1 MEIAMSKSVELLFLS
16 QEDVIAA
23 GGLDIK
29 AVIDAEVKAY
39 SMLDKGEAQDPV
51 APQIHFEDDQAKR
64 IMAIHP
70 SWLAGDVN
78 VAGMKLGAR
87 APENPRK
94 LGLPSIT
101 SLIELINPMTGHP
114 FAVLDGAFI
123 TAMRTGATTGV
134 ALRYFGRED
143 METAALLGAG
153 VMGRAQAMAIAS
165 ELKNLKDVRLYDIYR
180 DKAEAWAE
188 DMKEI
193 TGLPIRVVDSSEE
206 AIRDA
211 DLVAP
216 TTLVSV
222 RDSYIEADWIKPGA
236 LLTNISDNDYTFGAV
251 QKCDMIVID
260 GLKQFGI
267 PVTLGKM
274 KEAGLLSPDDTY
286 RIGAVVNGNAPSRTS
301 DDQIVFFSALGMG
314 IHDLMVGNMVYQ
326 RAKEKGIGTTLKLWE
341 SPFWV

>member
-1 MEIAMSKSVELLFLS
+1 MSQAVELLFLS

-23 GGLDIK
+23 GGLEIK

-39 SMLDKGEAQDPV
+39 SMLDAGQAQDPV

-78 VAGMKLGAR
+78 IAGMKLGAR
-87 APENPRK
+87 APENPQK

-114 FAVLDGAFI
+114 IAIMDGTFI

-134 ALRYFGRED
+134 ALRYLGRKD
-143 METAALLGAG
+143 YQTAALLGTG
-153 VMGRAQAMAIAS
+153 VMGRAQALAIAS
-165 ELKNLKDVRLYDIYR
+165 ELPNLQDVRVFDIR
-180 DKAEAWAE
+180 KDKAAKWIEE
-188 DMKEI
+188 MKPLS
-193 TGLPIRVVDSSEE
+193 GLPMRLVDSAEE
-206 AIRDA
+206 AIRGA

-222 RDSYIEADWIKPGA
+222 RDSYIQADWIKPGA

-251 QKCDMIVID
+251 QKADKIVID
-260 GLKQFGI
+260 GPKQFGI
-267 PVTLGKM
+267 PVTLGEMVKN
-274 KEAGLLSPDDTY
+274 GLLKPEDTF
-286 RIGAVVNGNAPSRTS
+286 RIGAVINGKAPARER
-301 DDQIVFFSALGMG
+301 DDEIIFFSALGMG
-314 IHDLMVGNMVYQ
+314 IHDLMVGYVVYQ
-326 RAKEKGIGTTLKLWE
+326 RAKERGIGTPLKLWE
-341 SPFWV
+341 KPYWV